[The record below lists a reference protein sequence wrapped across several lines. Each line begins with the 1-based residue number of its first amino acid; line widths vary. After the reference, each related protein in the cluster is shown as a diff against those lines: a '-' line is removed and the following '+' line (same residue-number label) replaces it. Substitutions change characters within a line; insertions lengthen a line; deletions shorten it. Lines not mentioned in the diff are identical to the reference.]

1 MVIVLDSSVLVS
13 AIKFRGQPLEIV
25 QMGVEGKVDIAI
37 SQSIIDE
44 TLRVLQLK
52 FKATEAELDAAS
64 RIMHSCGRMV
74 QVDQHFDAVP
84 ADPKDDH
91 IVDCAVAANADAII
105 SGITICLT
113 WGVWQDRDVE
123 RAGLFAT
130 WNSELNSLI
139 AGREKHQTFGFG
151 DAQKLTEIERTRI
164 ETPKA

>member
-1 MVIVLDSSVLVS
+1 VRSSVLVS

-44 TLRVLQLK
+44 TLRVLRLK
-52 FKATEAELDAAS
+52 FKTTEAELDATS

-84 ADPKDDH
+84 DDPKDDH

-105 SGITICLT
+105 SGDHHLL
-113 WGVWQDRDVE
+113 DL
-123 RAGLFAT
+123 RAYG
-130 WNSELNSLI
+130 
-139 AGREKHQTFGFG
+139 
-151 DAQKLTEIERTRI
+151 RI
-164 ETPKA
+164 EMLTVRDFLQRGIQN